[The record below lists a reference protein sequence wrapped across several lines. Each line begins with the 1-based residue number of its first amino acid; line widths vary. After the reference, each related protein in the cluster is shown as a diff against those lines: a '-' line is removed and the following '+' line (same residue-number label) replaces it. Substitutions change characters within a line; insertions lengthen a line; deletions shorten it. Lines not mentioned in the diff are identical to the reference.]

1 MKKVLLVSLLSLSFS
16 LWNCTTDHVD
26 PAFDTYRLD
35 ENNSVAVWK
44 GSLRTGYFNEGAIS
58 VESDQ
63 LTVKEGQITSGS
75 FTIPVSSIVNYN
87 LPDSL
92 RHQLVHHLQS
102 ADFFNMALHPDIT
115 YTLTS
120 VVPYNGNEGLA
131 GANYWVNG
139 NLTLLGKTQ
148 PLNFPAKIQ
157 VNGNR
162 LAVEATLR
170 VDRTQWGMTYSAD
183 PTLPDDK
190 YIMPN
195 IDIHLTLTGNKQ

>member
-1 MKKVLLVSLLSLSFS
+1 MKKVFLASLLSLAFS
-16 LWNCTTDHVD
+16 LWNCSADHVD
-26 PAFDTYRLD
+26 PALDTYRLD

-63 LTVKEGQITSGS
+63 LTVKAGQITGGT

-92 RHQLVHHLQS
+92 KHQLVHHLQS
-102 ADFFNMALHPDIT
+102 ADFFNMALHPNIT

-120 VVPYNGNEGLA
+120 VVPYNGNEGLT
-131 GANYWVNG
+131 GANYLVNG

-157 VNGNR
+157 VNKDQ
-162 LAVEATLR
+162 LAVEAILQ
-170 VDRTQWGMTYSAD
+170 VNRTQWGMTYSAD

-195 IDIHLTLTGNKQ
+195 IDIHLKLMGNKQ